1 MKKIILLIGL
11 ISLLVC
17 SVSAYPAHNYD
28 TYVSDLDTTPT
39 AADAEID
46 QEAIGYT
53 GYSSTNCLASYAYT
67 HFPNDAIFFFNGH
80 GITYTDN
87 VKGGGIQF
95 GGDSVIIAKSY
106 NGNPINKAKYC
117 ITDYSYNELD
127 NVLLAVYL
135 ACYSAVE
142 SQYHESLVRHTV
154 EKGADTCIGF
164 QGSIIESKSCRWSEQ
179 FWEYLKNGET
189 IADAADDA
197 KNDCY
202 WQYPFGYHGIDA
214 YILGV
219 ETAGNS
225 NNYLIPARYGV

>member
-1 MKKIILLIGL
+1 M
-11 ISLLVC
+11 
-17 SVSAYPAHNYD
+17 
-28 TYVSDLDTTPT
+28 DTTPT

-53 GYSSTNCLASYAYT
+53 GYSSTNSLAYYAHTYLK
-67 HFPNDAIFFFNGH
+67 NDAIFFFNGH

-87 VKGGGIQF
+87 VNGGGIEF
-95 GGDSVIIAKSY
+95 GGDSVILGKAFSNY
-106 NGNPINKAKYC
+106 PINKTKYY
-117 ITDYSYNELD
+117 ISSYLNDELD
-127 NVLLAVYL
+127 NVLLAFYL
-135 ACYSAVE
+135 ACYSAAE
-142 SQYHESLVRHTV
+142 SDHHGNLVQKTV